1 MISRDWKLPT
11 NLPRCFYTDM
21 LHRTAQDSIFSQLS
35 DFTSPEQYEQA
46 QSNLLQMKQDI
57 EKDMPAIHYAAQ
69 FGTHICIEDLFKE
82 ASNRLKNLA
91 LMQPAPLEPAQPPA
105 TKQPPLS
112 SQDITTILGKIID
125 MSDPETFLGEQRKT
139 TE

>member
-1 MISRDWKLPT
+1 MLSRNWKLPT
-11 NLPRCFYTDM
+11 NLPICFYADSF
-21 LHRTAQDSIFSQLS
+21 HRTAQDTLFSQLS
-35 DFTSPEQYEQA
+35 DLTLPEQFEQA
-46 QSNLLQMKQDI
+46 QSNLLQLKQDI
-57 EKDMPAIHYAAQ
+57 EKDMPPIHYAAQ
-69 FGTHICIEDLFKE
+69 FGSHICTEDIFKQ
-82 ASNRLKNLA
+82 ASNRLKFLA

-112 SQDITTILGKIID
+112 SQDITTILGKIIE